1 MWFLKYV
8 GGESSA
14 PSAEESPDEV
24 ELDQAAAPAARRAAP
39 KKKKKKKP
47 AEGKRAPKK
56 AQLSPQQR
64 QLRESARCMA
74 CGRVVSPAT
83 LEGFEDHE
91 NYCEQSS
98 ESWRRAAETNARTP
112 AALVDRHIAL
122 VGGLTATV
130 VALKPRLVR
139 RWLPPRHELLF
150 DSGRRDDVVLA
161 AGDGGGAAFRFLSP
175 AEAAEAS
182 KLTAAR
188 LARELADARRRV
200 ASLQKTEETRAAEA
214 VRMARTLEDQTLC
227 AVCLDATKNA
237 AFVPCGHRACRACAD
252 RCRSQSAGCPVCRAP
267 VVDVI
272 RVFN

>member
-1 MWFLKYV
+1 MVPHGRRVVRAF
-8 GGESSA
+8 GG
-14 PSAEESPDEV
+14 ESPDEV

-91 NYCEQSS
+91 NYCEKSS
-98 ESWRRAAETNARTP
+98 ESWRRAETNARTP

-130 VALKPRLVR
+130 VALKPRL
-139 RWLPPRHELLF
+139 
-150 DSGRRDDVVLA
+150 
-161 AGDGGGAAFRFLSP
+161 
-175 AEAAEAS
+175 
-182 KLTAAR
+182 
-188 LARELADARRRV
+188 
-200 ASLQKTEETRAAEA
+200 KTEK
-214 VRMARTLEDQTLC
+214 TL
-227 AVCLDATKNA
+227 APA
-237 AFVPCGHRACRACAD
+237 P
-252 RCRSQSAGCPVCRAP
+252 SA
-267 VVDVI
+267 
-272 RVFN
+272 

>member
-1 MWFLKYV
+1 MWFLNYV

-83 LEGFEDHE
+83 LEGFEDHD
-91 NYCEQSS
+91 YCEKS
-98 ESWRRAAETNARTP
+98 P
-112 AALVDRHIAL
+112 D
-122 VGGLTATV
+122 
-130 VALKPRLVR
+130 
-139 RWLPPRHELLF
+139 
-150 DSGRRDDVVLA
+150 GRRDDVVLA

-200 ASLQKTEETRAAEA
+200 ASLQKTEKTRAAEA
-214 VRMARTLEDQTLC
+214 VRMTRTLEDQTLC

-252 RCRSQSAGCPVCRAP
+252 RCRAGDAGCPVCRAP